1 MKKNR
6 NHPHSFDRAE
16 FFGAE
21 PDFGMRHRHDGPPG
35 PGALRRGRGRGFG
48 RGPRARRGDVRAA
61 LLVLLSEGPR
71 NGYSLMQEIEER
83 TDGVWRPSP
92 GSVYPT
98 LAQLEDEGL
107 VKTLQ
112 TDGRKEFTITDAGQ
126 EAVDARGDAPTPW
139 DEVTTDGGPI
149 QGEVGH
155 LIRQVASASSQVLK
169 AGNQA
174 QLEAAKELLTDT
186 RKKLYKILAED

>member
-1 MKKNR
+1 MRKNKENKKR
-6 NHPHSFDRAE
+6 SFDPRAE
-16 FFGAE
+16 YFGGESGFGARN
-21 PDFGMRHRHDGPPG
+21 RHHGPG
-35 PGALRRGRGRGFG
+35 PRGRGRGRGFG

-71 NGYSLMQEIEER
+71 NGYALMQEIEDR
-83 TDGVWRPSP
+83 TEGVWRPSP

-107 VKTLQ
+107 VRTQ
-112 TDGRKEFTITDAGQ
+112 ETDGRKEFTITDAGQ
-126 EAVDARGDAPTPW
+126 KVVDERGDAPKPW
-139 DEVTTDGGPI
+139 DEVNADGGPI
-149 QGEVGH
+149 QAEVGN
-155 LIRQVASASSQVLK
+155 LIRQVAIASSQVLK
-169 AGNQA
+169 GGSKE

>member
-1 MKKNR
+1 MKNKKNKR
-6 NHPHSFDRAE
+6 AHRHGPHAE
-16 FFGAE
+16 FFGEFGPGA
-21 PDFGMRHRHDGPPG
+21 GMRHRHG
-35 PGALRRGRGRGFG
+35 PGGPHGRGRGRGFG

-107 VKTLQ
+107 IRTQ
-112 TDGRKEFTITDAGQ
+112 ETDGRKEFVITDDGQ
-126 EAVDARGDAPTPW
+126 KIVDERGDAPTPW
-139 DEVTTDGGPI
+139 DEVKTDGGPI
-149 QGEVGH
+149 QAEVGQ
-155 LIRQVASASSQVLK
+155 LIRQVAIASSQVLK
-169 AGNQA
+169 GGSTQ
-174 QLEAAKELLTDT
+174 QMEAAKELLTDT